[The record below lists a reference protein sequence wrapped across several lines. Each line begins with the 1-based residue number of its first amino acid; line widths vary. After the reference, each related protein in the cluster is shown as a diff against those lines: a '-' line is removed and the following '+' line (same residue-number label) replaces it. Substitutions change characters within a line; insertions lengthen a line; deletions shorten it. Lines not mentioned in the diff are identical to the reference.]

1 VSCLFCAIVAGE
13 VPARRV
19 HEDEHAVAFL
29 DVAPIHRGHT
39 LVVPRRHVDSLLD
52 GAPAM
57 AEIGNCVDA
66 TARLLVERLDAD
78 GLNVVS
84 SAGAVAGQEVFH
96 LHVHL
101 LPRYA
106 DAPGLAHLL
115 GTRTRTSPDADSA
128 ADLDAVHARLTGP
141 R

>member
-1 VSCLFCAIVAGE
+1 MSCIFCAIVAGE

-29 DVAPIHRGHT
+29 DQAPLHRGHT

-52 GAPAM
+52 GEPAM
-57 AEIGNCVDA
+57 AEIGSCVDA
-66 TARLLVERLDAD
+66 TARLLVDRLDAD
-78 GLNVVS
+78 GLNIVS
-84 SAGAVAGQEVFH
+84 SAGAAAGQEVFH

-101 LPRYA
+101 LPRHA
-106 DAPGLAHLL
+106 DAPGLARLL
-115 GTRTRTSPDADSA
+115 GGRADVSE

>member
-1 VSCLFCAIVAGE
+1 MTCVFCAVVAGE
-13 VPARRV
+13 LPARRV

-29 DVAPIHRGHT
+29 DRAPLHRGHT

-52 GAPAM
+52 GEPAM
-57 AEIGNCVDA
+57 AEIGACVDA
-66 TARLLVERLDAD
+66 TARLLVDRLGAD
-78 GLNVVS
+78 GLNLVS
-84 SAGAVAGQEVFH
+84 SAGAVAGQEVPH

-106 DAPGLAHLL
+106 DAPGLAQLL
-115 GTRTRTSPDADSA
+115 GGRAEASD
-128 ADLDAVHARLTGP
+128 ADLDAVHARLTAP

>member
-1 VSCLFCAIVAGE
+1 MSCVFCAIAAGDL
-13 VPARRV
+13 PARRV

-29 DVAPIHRGHT
+29 DLAPMHRGHT

-52 GAPAM
+52 GTPAL
-57 AEIGNCVDA
+57 AEIGPCLDA
-66 TARLLVERLDAD
+66 TARLLVDRLDAD
-78 GLNVVS
+78 GLNVLS
-84 SAGAVAGQEVFH
+84 SAGAVAGQEVPH

-106 DAPGLAHLL
+106 DAPGLARLL
-115 GTRTRTSPDADSA
+115 GTRGGLAGASDLA
-128 ADLDAVHARLTGP
+128 ADLDAVHAQLTGS

>member
-1 VSCLFCAIVAGE
+1 VSCLFCAIVAGD

-19 HEDEHAVAFL
+19 HEDEYAVAFL

-57 AEIGNCVDA
+57 AEIGDCVDA

-115 GTRTRTSPDADSA
+115 GTRPRTSPGTGS